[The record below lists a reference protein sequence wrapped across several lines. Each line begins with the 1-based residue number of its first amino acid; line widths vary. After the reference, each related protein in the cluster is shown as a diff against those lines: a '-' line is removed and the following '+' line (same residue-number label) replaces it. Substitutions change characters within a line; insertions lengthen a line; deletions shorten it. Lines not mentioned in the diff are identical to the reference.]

1 MGILSSAGIDNSD
14 VGDWPIFVG
23 SSPVLGSDFDL
34 VAQEDETSDSELELD
49 TKSEVIAYSVFE

>member
-1 MGILSSAGIDNSD
+1 MAILSSAGIDNSD
-14 VGDWPIFVG
+14 VGDWPILVG
-23 SSPVLGSDFDL
+23 PSPVLGSDFDL